1 MAIQLL
7 LAILCLNLSIPLL
20 MSKKNKESKPEKI
33 PEEHEN
39 ELEIEEVESIDSGN
53 ENEEESDQ
61 KIVDPLEDAKNDAAH
76 WKDIAARNQAELD
89 NYRKRMAREKSDAIR
104 FANASLLSEL
114 LPVIDNFQMGLSAAM
129 NEDPDSIISKGME
142 MVQKQLEEFFTSQ
155 GAIPVSAEGNE
166 FNPNLHEAI
175 SQETSDTIPEGHV
188 ISEIRKGYTLNE
200 RLLRAAN
207 VIVSKGPENTD
218 EDNES

>member
-1 MAIQLL
+1 
-7 LAILCLNLSIPLL
+7 

-39 ELEIEEVESIDSGN
+39 ELEIEEVESNDSGN

-129 NEDPDSIISKGME
+129 NEDPNSIISKGME

>member
-1 MAIQLL
+1 
-7 LAILCLNLSIPLL
+7 

-39 ELEIEEVESIDSGN
+39 ELEIEEVESNDSGN

-175 SQETSDTIPEGHV
+175 SQETSETIPEGHV

-207 VIVSKGPENTD
+207 VIVSKGPENID

>member
-1 MAIQLL
+1 
-7 LAILCLNLSIPLL
+7 

-39 ELEIEEVESIDSGN
+39 ELEIEEVESNDSGN

-129 NEDPDSIISKGME
+129 NEDPNSIISKGME

-207 VIVSKGPENTD
+207 VVVSKGPENT
-218 EDNES
+218 EGENES